1 MHLQLGYFFK
11 RLLLLVPLLVGLS
24 LLTFSIARVVPG
36 DPVGLAAGPQATPE
50 IKEKLRQAFG
60 LDQPL
65 PLQYFNYVAGLFQG
79 DWGESLYSRR
89 SVANDLK
96 TYFPATL
103 ELTLAAI
110 LFASVL
116 GTVLGVFAALY
127 RDQLPDHLSRIG
139 VLFFVSFP
147 QFWLAMI
154 FQLVFGLLLRWFPI
168 GKRFDILTPPPE
180 TITGLYTLD
189 SLLVWDFQA
198 FQVAVGHL
206 FIPALVLSFG
216 ALASITR
223 ITRANMLEALDK
235 DYVRMERA
243 LGLPEHLIIFKYVLR
258 NAFIATLTVITLEFG
273 WLMAGAVLVE
283 TIFDWPGLGLYAVES
298 SLRLDFQPIMG
309 ITIIYGM
316 VFSLVN
322 IFTDLAYGLL
332 DPRIRYD

>member
-1 MHLQLGYFFK
+1 MLI
-11 RLLLLVPLLVGLS
+11 GLS
-24 LLTFSIARVVPG
+24 LLTFSVSRVLPG

-50 IKEKLRQAFG
+50 IKEKLRIEFG
-60 LDQPL
+60 LDKPL
-65 PLQYFNYVAGLFQG
+65 PLQYLSYISGLFQG

-89 SVANDLK
+89 SVANDLL

-110 LFASVL
+110 LFAAVL
-116 GTVLGVFAALY
+116 GTILGVFAALY
-127 RDQLPDHLSRIG
+127 RDRLPDHLSRIG

-154 FQLVFGLLLRWFPI
+154 FQLVFGLFLRWFPI

-180 TITGLYTLD
+180 TVTGLYMFDSILALD
-189 SLLVWDFQA
+189 LQA
-198 FQVAVGHL
+198 FQIAVGHL

-243 LGLPEHLIIFKYVLR
+243 LGLPEYLIIFKYVLR

-298 SLRLDFQPIMG
+298 SLRMDFQPIMG
-309 ITIIYGM
+309 ITIIYGV

-322 IFTDLAYGLL
+322 IFTDMAYGLL

>member
-1 MHLQLGYFFK
+1 MNLQLGYFAR
-11 RLLLLVPLLVGLS
+11 RLLMLVPLLIGLS

-50 IKEKLRQAFG
+50 IKEKLRIEFG
-60 LDQPL
+60 LNQPL
-65 PLQYFNYVAGLFQG
+65 PIQYLNYIIGLFQG

-89 SVANDLK
+89 SVASDLK
-96 TYFPATL
+96 TFFPATL
-103 ELTLAAI
+103 ELTLTAI
-110 LFASVL
+110 LFAAIL
-116 GTVLGVFAALY
+116 GTILGVLAALY
-127 RDQLPDHLSRIG
+127 RDRIPDHLSRIG

-168 GKRFDILTPPPE
+168 GKRFDILTPPPDS
-180 TITGLYTLD
+180 ITGLYTID
-189 SLLVWDFQA
+189 SLITLNFEA
-198 FQVAVGHL
+198 FQVALGHL

-243 LGLPEHLIIFKYVLR
+243 IGIPEHLIIFKYVLR
-258 NAFIATLTVITLEFG
+258 NAFISTLTVISLEFG
-273 WLMAGAVLVE
+273 WLMAGAVLIE
-283 TIFDWPGLGLYAVES
+283 TIFDWPGLGLYVVES

-309 ITIIYGM
+309 ITIIYGII
-316 VFSLVN
+316 FSVVN
-322 IFTDLAYGLL
+322 ILTDLAYGLL
-332 DPRIRYD
+332 DPRIRYE